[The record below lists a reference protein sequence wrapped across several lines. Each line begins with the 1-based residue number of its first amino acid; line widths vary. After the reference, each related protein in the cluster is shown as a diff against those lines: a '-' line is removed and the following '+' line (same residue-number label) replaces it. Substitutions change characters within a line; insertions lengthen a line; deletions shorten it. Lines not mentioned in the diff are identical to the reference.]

1 MSKKLSSRTRTVL
14 VTSIAAWTIAL
25 AFGFRSLLLYA
36 NTPGHL
42 ASPPADWPMTAPMKF
57 SRGNFSLLV
66 FAHPECPCSR
76 ATLGELAV
84 ILARSPKPVKTTVFF
99 YRPRSVERTWAETDL
114 WKSAAAMPDV
124 KVVDD
129 PDSEMAR
136 RFGAGVS
143 GQVLLYDVSG
153 HLAFNGGI
161 TASRGHF
168 GDNDGLDAVLAI
180 LRDQTLYHRT
190 SPVFGCSL
198 YSKE

>member
-1 MSKKLSSRTRTVL
+1 
-14 VTSIAAWTIAL
+14 
-25 AFGFRSLLLYA
+25 
-36 NTPGHL
+36 
-42 ASPPADWPMTAPMKF
+42 
-57 SRGNFSLLV
+57 
-66 FAHPECPCSR
+66 
-76 ATLGELAV
+76 
-84 ILARSPKPVKTTVFF
+84 
-99 YRPRSVERTWAETDL
+99 
-114 WKSAAAMPDV
+114 MPDV

-143 GQVLLYDVSG
+143 GQVLLYDASG

-180 LRDQTLYHRT
+180 LRDQTPYRRT

-198 YSKE
+198 YSKD